1 MQDLKPDTTV
11 RSFSGARVDT
21 IGEKISKYNID
32 ECKTL
37 ILHVG
42 GNDADSGV
50 DLDSFSENYV
60 SLSNDLSAENRHIIV
75 SGLTPRESVDLNP
88 TIKYCNQFVMRIIL
102 NS

>member
-37 ILHVG
+37 M
-42 GNDADSGV
+42 
-50 DLDSFSENYV
+50 
-60 SLSNDLSAENRHIIV
+60 
-75 SGLTPRESVDLNP
+75 P
-88 TIKYCNQFVMRIIL
+88 TVE
-102 NS
+102 